1 MTGRNVVTTVAAV
14 AGLAALLTRAV
25 AEGLAQIE
33 RALNVYTVEVPA
45 VIPAWLDEEA
55 DR

>member
-1 MTGRNVVTTVAAV
+1 MNRRHVITTVAAV

-33 RALNVYTVEVPA
+33 RALNVYTVETPS
-45 VIPAWLDEEA
+45 VIPDWLNEEA
-55 DR
+55 DL